1 MNAKYSQYSGHK
13 DSINCILNHPLGLFT
28 GSDDKTVRLWDI
40 RVPHAV
46 KCICGDI
53 YDGVSCLSAFPGDDN
68 LICVGFDTVC
78 LVYDMRKPGILVK
91 EVSRAVNLC
100 RDCVNCIQPVTTK
113 ESTYLA
119 MCDDAGYGWMNDW
132 DRRDVILYDTKQED
146 NSNTFEEMHSS
157 VCTSLLVYYA
167 NDAWVAYL

>member
-1 MNAKYSQYSGHK
+1 MSAKFSQYSGHK

-46 KCICGDI
+46 RCICGDI

-167 NDAWVAYL
+167 NDAWVACL